1 MSSVS
6 DAVKASRPVGLVVGM
21 FSAFMAQFIVH
32 LGLAGETDRAGP
44 PLVFGFGALVLLV
57 VASIVVSISAQ
68 GAGSASESRWKM
80 VTLVGWAVSGFVLVL
95 LISTVIYAVSI
106 TSGQYV
112 GFVVFA
118 MGISSAGIGAAIL
131 AVLLLV
137 LRQFNSR
144 KDRGEE
150 SRYGEEG

>member
-6 DAVKASRPVGLVVGM
+6 DAIKASRPVGLVVGM

-44 PLVFGFGALVLLV
+44 PVVFSFGALVLLV
-57 VASIVVSISAQ
+57 VGSIVVSISVQ
-68 GAGSASESRWKM
+68 GAGSSSEPRWKM
-80 VTLVGWAVSGFVLVL
+80 VTLVGWAVFGFVPVT

-118 MGISSAGIGAAIL
+118 MGISSAGIGAVIL
-131 AVLLLV
+131 TVLLLV
-137 LRQFNSR
+137 LRQFNRRRDSA
-144 KDRGEE
+144 EE
-150 SRYGEEG
+150 S

>member
-32 LGLAGETDRAGP
+32 QGLAGETDRAGP

-57 VASIVVSISAQ
+57 VGAIVVSISAQ
-68 GAGSASESRWKM
+68 GAGSSPEPRWKM
-80 VTLVGWAVSGFVLVL
+80 VTLVGWAVFGFVPVL
-95 LISTVIYAVSI
+95 LISTMIYAASI

-118 MGISSAGIGAAIL
+118 MGISSTGIGAVIL

-137 LRQFNSR
+137 LRQFNRR

-150 SRYGEEG
+150 SRYGEKG